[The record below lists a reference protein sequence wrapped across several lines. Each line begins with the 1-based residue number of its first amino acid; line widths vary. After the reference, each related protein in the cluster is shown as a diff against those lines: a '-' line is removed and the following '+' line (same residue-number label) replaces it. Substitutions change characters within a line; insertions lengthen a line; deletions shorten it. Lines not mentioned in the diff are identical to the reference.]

1 MALFGVLQPQHP
13 DRADGCGGG
22 TLLPREGG
30 HTQTEENIQSGP
42 GTETYAKLGAKL
54 SDEEK
59 YIRDICSDQ
68 IISA

>member
-1 MALFGVLQPQHP
+1 MGIRYLNTGPAVL
-13 DRADGCGGG
+13 DLAA
-22 TLLPREGG
+22 
-30 HTQTEENIQSGP
+30 EENIQSGP

-54 SDEEK
+54 PDEDK